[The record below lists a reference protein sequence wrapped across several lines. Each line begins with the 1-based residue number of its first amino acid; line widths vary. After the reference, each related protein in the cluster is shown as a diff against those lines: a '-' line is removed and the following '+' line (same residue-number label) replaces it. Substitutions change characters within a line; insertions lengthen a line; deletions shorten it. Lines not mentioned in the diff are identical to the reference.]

1 MEQVD
6 KIKEIFAKYPQTIQ
20 EIVLEQIEPNPWNP
34 NSQPEIVFNS
44 LVKSIQKY
52 GWLQF
57 PVVRYYC
64 GVYQVIDGEHRTRAA
79 KKLGLSPIRC
89 LVLGDKDNEVEEV
102 DAKLLTQLLNT
113 RGTDDILKKAKLLK
127 SIQDSNQTDLFGM
140 LPETA
145 KQIEEELKLLSFDF
159 SQFENMGADVDKGQF
174 EKALSIS
181 IAFERELRKVYAD
194 LSDTNM
200 RLLIEAFYDW
210 NKKFQEMTAE

>member
-1 MEQVD
+1 MQQAE
-6 KIKEIFAKYPQTIQ
+6 KIKEIFAKYPQSIR
-20 EIVLEQIEPNPWNP
+20 EISVHDIEPNPWNP

-44 LVKSIQKY
+44 LVKSIEKY

-57 PVVRYYC
+57 PVVRYNC
-64 GVYQVIDGEHRTRAA
+64 GVYQIIDGEHRTRAA
-79 KKLGLSPIRC
+79 RKLNLSPIRC
-89 LVLGDKDNEVEEV
+89 LVLGDEEKEVEEV

-127 SIQDSNQTDLFGM
+127 SIQDSNQSDLFGI

-159 SQFENMGADVDKGQF
+159 SQFDNMAVDVEKGQF

-181 IAFERELRKVYAD
+181 IAFERELRKVYAN
-194 LSDTNM
+194 LSETNV

-210 NKKFQEMTAE
+210 NKKFQQIASE